1 MRQLQDSFTL
11 AVLGI
16 LVLLSGNVASYAQ
29 SLPAAGPQFGAQTP
43 VAAQPATN
51 QANPQPGLLGNRL
64 PTIGASHVQAGIV
77 GDIRLNNV
85 LGVPT
90 SHCGHVIDLLISNH
104 LRKQMGYGVPG
115 RLDESPLSHL
125 LHGYLPGDL
134 ELQAVHLVSDA
145 EAGRGPIYQVG
156 VLNNSRVAVEHFHIS
171 AVGVLGQIDVTSPC
185 TTVTIRRLEAG
196 QALTIQLQLPAT
208 VMAMATAG
216 QQTVPFDK
224 LIVAV
229 DSFDELVE
237 SNELNNV
244 AILVRGGIKALI
256 VETPTP
262 PAAESVPDESETPP
276 TLPSDNSTPA
286 PLEKIDLDTLDWGDK
301 DETQEDSDG

>member
-1 MRQLQDSFTL
+1 MSQLQNAFTL

-16 LVLLSGNVASYAQ
+16 LVSLSGNVGSYAQ
-29 SLPAAGPQFGAQTP
+29 GLPAAGPRSGAQTP
-43 VAAQPATN
+43 VSAQPATN
-51 QANPQPGLLGNRL
+51 QANPQPGLLGNPL
-64 PTIGASHVQAGIV
+64 PTMGASHVQAGIV

-156 VLNNSRVAVEHFHIS
+156 VLTEMCKLRHILPVRTVRTS
-171 AVGVLGQIDVTSPC
+171 KRPVFGMGVISTGSVSHHPQPALGP
-185 TTVTIRRLEAG
+185 G
-196 QALTIQLQLPAT
+196 AL
-208 VMAMATAG
+208 
-216 QQTVPFDK
+216 
-224 LIVAV
+224 
-229 DSFDELVE
+229 
-237 SNELNNV
+237 
-244 AILVRGGIKALI
+244 
-256 VETPTP
+256 
-262 PAAESVPDESETPP
+262 
-276 TLPSDNSTPA
+276 
-286 PLEKIDLDTLDWGDK
+286 
-301 DETQEDSDG
+301 